1 MATRENPT
9 VTRRVSAP
17 AVLQKGRIQS
27 CDGYLWKRKGSFLH
41 RWEKEWFE
49 VIPGE
54 LHNIITVNIDVKL
67 HYISL
72 MRI

>member
-17 AVLQKGRIQS
+17 VLQKGRIQS
-27 CDGYLWKRKGSFLH
+27 CDGYLWKRKGSVLH
-41 RWEKEWFE
+41 RWEREFFE

-54 LHNIITVNIDVKL
+54 LYNIITVNIQKDVKL
-67 HYISL
+67 
-72 MRI
+72 